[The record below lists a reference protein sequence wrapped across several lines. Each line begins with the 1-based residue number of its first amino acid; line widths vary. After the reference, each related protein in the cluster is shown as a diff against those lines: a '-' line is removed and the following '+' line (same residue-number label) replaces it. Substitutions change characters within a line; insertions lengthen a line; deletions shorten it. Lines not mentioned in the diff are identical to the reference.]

1 MYEIMVKRELAP
13 KIKLMEVEAPRIAR
27 KAKPGQFVIIRNDE
41 YGERFPITIA
51 GSDIA
56 KGTIRLVF
64 NEVGKSS
71 KQLGNFSEGEAMA
84 NVVGPLGKPSE
95 IKNFGTVLCFGGGV
109 LIPAMHYLAGALKE
123 AGNEIIGI
131 IGARKKDLL
140 IFKDEMNEV
149 SSELLITTDDGS
161 EGSQGLDFIKDI
173 IDNKKIDRVVAW
185 SIAEVTMETI
195 SNITKPYE
203 IPTVVMLS
211 SIMVDG
217 TGMCGCC
224 RVDVGGNTR
233 FACVNGP
240 EFNGH
245 EVDWELL
252 NSRKRMYLPEERLAA
267 LTSEGF
273 RNE

>member
-1 MYEIMVKRELAP
+1 
-13 KIKLMEVEAPRIAR
+13 
-27 KAKPGQFVIIRNDE
+27 
-41 YGERFPITIA
+41 
-51 GSDIA
+51 
-56 KGTIRLVF
+56 
-64 NEVGKSS
+64 
-71 KQLGNFSEGEAMA
+71 
-84 NVVGPLGKPSE
+84 
-95 IKNFGTVLCFGGGV
+95 
-109 LIPAMHYLAGALKE
+109 MHYLAQALKA
-123 AGNEIIGI
+123 AGNEIIGV

-149 SSELLITTDDGS
+149 SSELHITTDDGS
-161 EGSQGLDFIKDI
+161 EGSQGLDFIKDLLES
-173 IDNKKIDRVVAW
+173 KKIDRVVAW
-185 SIAEVTMETI
+185 SIAEVTMENI

-233 FACVNGP
+233 FACVDGP

-273 RNE
+273 KNR